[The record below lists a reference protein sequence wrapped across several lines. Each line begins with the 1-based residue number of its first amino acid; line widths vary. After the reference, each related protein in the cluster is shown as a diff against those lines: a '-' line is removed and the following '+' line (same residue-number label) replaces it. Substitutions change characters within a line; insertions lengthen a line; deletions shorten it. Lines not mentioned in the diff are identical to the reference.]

1 MRPSFIRA
9 GVVFTTIATAGAVS
23 LASSAQAAPV
33 FHPDLVGEAQSTSAV
48 ADVTGTVPSGVCSGS
63 FIVRGSG
70 GSGLS
75 LGAQSYPGQVVGSL
89 TLTAGQT
96 VVLKTG
102 APASASAGGLG
113 GYAAGGNGLTA
124 GSFLGYGGGAASGF
138 LLNGVAIA
146 VGGGGGGAGNNQ
158 QGNGR
163 GGAGGG
169 GTNGAGENGTDLFS
183 INTAQ
188 GGAIGAQT
196 SSVGQD
202 ALNVYRFGGVNP
214 NGGGGG
220 GGGWNGGQGGTA
232 GASGGGGSNYV
243 NSGAAGI
250 NINSNGSYGAVAMG
264 YAGVAFNACPI
275 PSAVSSVSVTPN
287 GTSAALSFPA
297 AVDNGTPV
305 TGYQYSLNNGT
316 SWTTLTTSGTSTKTA
331 TISSLTLSTA
341 YTVQV
346 RPVYL
351 TADIVANDP
360 SNGGPGRLLTSFVS
374 ATSQSFTTLA
384 QDVVAPTAL
393 SNTGSA
399 FSITPLAGALAAL
412 IAGASLVLARRKSE
426 SA

>member
-1 MRPSFIRA
+1 MRSSFVRA
-9 GVVFTTIATAGAVS
+9 GVVFTTIATAGAV
-23 LASSAQAAPV
+23 AFTSSAQAAPV
-33 FHPDLVGEAQSTSAV
+33 FHPDLVGQAQTAAAV
-48 ADVTGTVPSGVCSGS
+48 ADVTGTVPAGVCSGS

-70 GSGLS
+70 GDGLS
-75 LGAQSYPGQVVGSL
+75 LGAQSYPGQVIGSL
-89 TLTAGQT
+89 ALTAGQT

-102 APASASAGGLG
+102 APASASTGGLG
-113 GYAAGGNGLTA
+113 GYAPGGNGLTA

-232 GASGGGGSNYV
+232 GASGGGGSNYA

-250 NINSNGSYGAVAMG
+250 NINSNGSYNAVAMG

-360 SNGGPGRLLTSFVS
+360 SNGGPGRLLTSYVS

-393 SNTGSA
+393 SNTGSPLSVA
-399 FSITPLAGALAAL
+399 PLAGALAAL
-412 IAGASLVLARRKSE
+412 VAGASFVLARRKSE